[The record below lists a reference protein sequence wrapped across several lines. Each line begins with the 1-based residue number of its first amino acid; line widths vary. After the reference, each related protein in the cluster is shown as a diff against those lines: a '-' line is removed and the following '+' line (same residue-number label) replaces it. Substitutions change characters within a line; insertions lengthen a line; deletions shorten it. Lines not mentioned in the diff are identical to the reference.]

1 MKKLIDYIKKH
12 VLIKLMSLK
21 TVLVFVKVLA
31 GILTSKA
38 IALIIGP
45 VGFALIGNLEN
56 FVSAF
61 HNISVLGSYNTVVKY
76 VALYKEDTKSLSK
89 TLSTV
94 FYVGFVSTVIVS
106 MLCYL
111 NAETINDFIFPKY
124 NNYADII
131 KIFAIALPF
140 YAINMYSFSIM
151 NGFGKYK
158 NMCQIN
164 IIGQLLS
171 VAIALVLI
179 YQSKIDGALISVVI
193 SESLIFLITL
203 VGIFNR
209 RSLANLVQ
217 VKNISFSFFK
227 KTWPIS
233 IMALFS
239 AVLMPLVAICIRSY
253 IIEGLG
259 YKEAGLWEAM
269 NRISRYYLMF
279 VTSIVGMS
287 ILPRLSKINNV
298 KKFRKEIS
306 SYYKILVPI
315 LIGGFLVI
323 YALKSPIISLVF
335 TNEFRS
341 VEDLFLWQL
350 LGDFIK
356 ILAVIIAYQ
365 FLAKKMF
372 WHYILTELFLVVI
385 LYITSVYFIGI
396 FDGVKGAVFAH
407 FVSYLM
413 YFGIVI
419 LLLWS
424 SLFGLDSNEI
434 SLRKK

>member
-1 MKKLIDYIKKH
+1 MT
-12 VLIKLMSLK
+12 LK
-21 TVLVFVKVLA
+21 TALVFVKIFA
-31 GILTSKA
+31 GVLTSKA
-38 IALIIGP
+38 IAIIIGP

-61 HNISVLGSYNTVVKY
+61 HNISVFGAYNTVVKY
-76 VALYKEDTKSLSK
+76 VAQFKEDAKLLSK

-94 FYVGFVSTVIVS
+94 FYVGFISSITVS

-111 NAETINDFIFPKY
+111 NAETINNFIFPEY
-124 NNYADII
+124 NNYAYII
-131 KIFAIALPF
+131 QIFAIALPF

-158 NMCQIN
+158 AMCQIN
-164 IIGQLLS
+164 IVGQLLS
-171 VAIALVLI
+171 VSIALVLI

-209 RSLANLVQ
+209 RSLANLLQ
-217 VKNISFSFFK
+217 VNNISFDIFK
-227 KTWPIS
+227 KMWPIS

-239 AVLMPLVAICIRSY
+239 AVIMPLVAICIRSY
-253 IIEGLG
+253 IIDDLG

-269 NRISRYYLMF
+269 NRVSRYYLML
-279 VTSIVGMS
+279 VMSIIGMS
-287 ILPRLSKINNV
+287 ILPRLSKITNI

-306 SYYKILVPI
+306 AYYKILIPI
-315 LIGGFLVI
+315 LVAGFLLI
-323 YALKSPIISLVF
+323 YALKAPIISLIF
-335 TNEFRS
+335 TNEFEP
-341 VEDLFLWQL
+341 VENLFLWQL
-350 LGDFIK
+350 LGDFVK

-385 LYITSVYFIGI
+385 LYITSIYFIDVFG
-396 FDGVKGAVFAH
+396 GVKGAVFAH

-424 SLFGLDSNEI
+424 SLFGIDSNEI
-434 SLRKK
+434 SLGKNHNK

>member
-1 MKKLIDYIKKH
+1 
-12 VLIKLMSLK
+12 
-21 TVLVFVKVLA
+21 
-31 GILTSKA
+31 
-38 IALIIGP
+38 
-45 VGFALIGNLEN
+45 
-56 FVSAF
+56 
-61 HNISVLGSYNTVVKY
+61 
-76 VALYKEDTKSLSK
+76 
-89 TLSTV
+89 
-94 FYVGFVSTVIVS
+94 
-106 MLCYL
+106 
-111 NAETINDFIFPKY
+111 
-124 NNYADII
+124 
-131 KIFAIALPF
+131 
-140 YAINMYSFSIM
+140 
-151 NGFGKYK
+151 
-158 NMCQIN
+158 
-164 IIGQLLS
+164 
-171 VAIALVLI
+171 
-179 YQSKIDGALISVVI
+179 
-193 SESLIFLITL
+193 
-203 VGIFNR
+203 
-209 RSLANLVQ
+209 
-217 VKNISFSFFK
+217 
-227 KTWPIS
+227 
-233 IMALFS
+233 MALFS

>member
-1 MKKLIDYIKKH
+1 M
-12 VLIKLMSLK
+12 
-21 TVLVFVKVLA
+21 FVKVLA

-217 VKNISFSFFK
+217 VKNISFSFLK
-227 KTWPIS
+227 N
-233 IMALFS
+233 MA
-239 AVLMPLVAICIRSY
+239 Y
-253 IIEGLG
+253 I
-259 YKEAGLWEAM
+259 
-269 NRISRYYLMF
+269 
-279 VTSIVGMS
+279 
-287 ILPRLSKINNV
+287 
-298 KKFRKEIS
+298 
-306 SYYKILVPI
+306 
-315 LIGGFLVI
+315 
-323 YALKSPIISLVF
+323 
-335 TNEFRS
+335 
-341 VEDLFLWQL
+341 
-350 LGDFIK
+350 
-356 ILAVIIAYQ
+356 
-365 FLAKKMF
+365 
-372 WHYILTELFLVVI
+372 HY
-385 LYITSVYFIGI
+385 
-396 FDGVKGAVFAH
+396 
-407 FVSYLM
+407 
-413 YFGIVI
+413 GIVFSGSYAACCY
-419 LLLWS
+419 LYPFLYNRGVRL
-424 SLFGLDSNEI
+424 
-434 SLRKK
+434 